1 MKVRSIRR
9 SLAAIGCVVAVLSG
23 TAAHADEI
31 RVSGGE
37 CAGTVRLVAHD
48 APLSTV
54 LKRLAHSLDFQVS
67 YESESD
73 PLVNVN
79 ASREPVDLLALL
91 APSENISITQ
101 ARNPRCPSRDRIVKV
116 WVLSKG
122 QKNLA
127 RAALTPQVE
136 ANAAEQARKEK
147 EGAAMILQAH
157 GLPVPSEQNPDN
169 PENPET
175 N

>member
-1 MKVRSIRR
+1 MPLGFIARSTIR
-9 SLAAIGCVVAVLSG
+9 IGCAAALLS
-23 TAAHADEI
+23 AAFAHADEI
-31 RVSGGE
+31 RVTGGD
-37 CAGTVRLVAHD
+37 CAGAVRLVAHD
-48 APLSTV
+48 ARLSAV
-54 LKRLAHSLDFQVS
+54 LKQLAQTLGFQVS
-67 YESESD
+67 YESDND
-73 PLVNVN
+73 PLVTVN
-79 ASREPVDLLALL
+79 ASREPIDLLALL
-91 APSENISITQ
+91 APAENISIAQ
-101 ARNPRCPSRDRIVKV
+101 ARNPRCPNRDRIVKV

-127 RAALTPQVE
+127 RAAMTPQAD

-157 GLPVPSEQNPDN
+157 GLPVPAEQNPDN